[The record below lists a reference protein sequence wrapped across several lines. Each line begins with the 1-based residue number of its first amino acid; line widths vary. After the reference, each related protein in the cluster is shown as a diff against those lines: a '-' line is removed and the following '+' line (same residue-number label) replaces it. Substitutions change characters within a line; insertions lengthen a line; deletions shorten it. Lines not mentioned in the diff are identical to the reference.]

1 MIKNKKFLITG
12 HTSGLGRSLNKILL
26 ENKNTIIGIS
36 KSKSKIRNFIDL
48 QVDFSNL
55 KILNNKLNK
64 LNKINKIDYL
74 ILNAGLLGDLN
85 LFSKVNFK
93 KFERILNVNFLSN
106 KIIIDYFLSKNV
118 KIKNVICISSG
129 AALKP
134 KYAWG
139 SYCISK
145 AALASFTKCLR
156 EEERANSIRACTIT
170 LGAVN
175 TPLWDSEDVASD
187 FNRNAMLTS
196 DSVSN
201 TILYIAEQ
209 PHTQLIEDLIL
220 MPATGAF

>member
-85 LFSKVNFK
+85 LFRKVNIK
-93 KFERILNVNFLSN
+93 KFEKILKLNF
-106 KIIIDYFLSKNV
+106 Y
-118 KIKNVICISSG
+118 
-129 AALKP
+129 
-134 KYAWG
+134 
-139 SYCISK
+139 
-145 AALASFTKCLR
+145 
-156 EEERANSIRACTIT
+156 
-170 LGAVN
+170 
-175 TPLWDSEDVASD
+175 
-187 FNRNAMLTS
+187 
-196 DSVSN
+196 
-201 TILYIAEQ
+201 Q
-209 PHTQLIEDLIL
+209 
-220 MPATGAF
+220 